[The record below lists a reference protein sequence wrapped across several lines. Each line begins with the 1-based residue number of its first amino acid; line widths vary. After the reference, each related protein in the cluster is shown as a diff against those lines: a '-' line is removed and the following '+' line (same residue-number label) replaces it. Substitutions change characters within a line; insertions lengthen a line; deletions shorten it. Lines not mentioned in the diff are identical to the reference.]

1 MAPLL
6 TRAKGKSAPL
16 GFATNHPRL
25 GAALGALAISQSS
38 PLAKLSGASP
48 AVVTLFRGVF
58 AFPFLLFLA
67 RREGH
72 APSRRDRGL
81 ALLAGALFA
90 LDLQCFHISIP
101 LLGVALATVVP
112 NAQVFIVGLFAALS
126 GERTPGRAFAAIPFA
141 LLGLL
146 MLARVVD
153 PFGDGVVGSGVGSGV
168 VAAGSDPA
176 LGVLWALGAATFY
189 GLYLVI
195 TRRISTASS
204 AVGPF
209 TMLRDSA
216 IGMIGT
222 SLVLALLTGSLLPP
236 DVGAGLGWLLLLAL
250 MSQVLGYPLI
260 NASIPHLPS
269 VVGSVLLFVQPLMT
283 LVAGVVI
290 FGEIPTPGQ
299 LVGALILFGGV
310 LVAARK

>member
-1 MAPLL
+1 M
-6 TRAKGKSAPL
+6 
-16 GFATNHPRL
+16 
-25 GAALGALAISQSS
+25 AISQSS

-48 AVVTLFRGVF
+48 AVVTLFRGAV
-58 AFPFLLFLA
+58 ALPFLALLA

-72 APSRRDRGL
+72 APARRDRAL
-81 ALLAGALFA
+81 AILAGGLFA

-112 NAQVFIVGLFAALS
+112 NAQVFIVGLFAALA
-126 GERTPGRAFAAIPFA
+126 GERTPRRAIAAIPFA
-141 LLGLL
+141 LIGLL

-153 PFGDGVVGSGVGSGV
+153 PFGGGVISTAV
-168 VAAGSDPA
+168 VSAGSDPA
-176 LGVLWALGAATFY
+176 LGVLWGIGAAAFY
-189 GLYLVI
+189 GLYLII
-195 TRRISTASS
+195 TRRISTSATGSS

-216 IGMIGT
+216 LGT
-222 SLVLALLTGSLLPP
+222 IAVSLLLALLRGSLLPP
-236 DVGAGLGWLLLLAL
+236 QVWPGVGWLVLLAL

-283 LVAGVVI
+283 LVAGVII

>member
-1 MAPLL
+1 M
-6 TRAKGKSAPL
+6 RSAPL
-16 GFATNHPRL
+16 GFASRHPRL

-38 PLAKLSGASP
+38 PLAKLSDASP
-48 AVVTLFRGVF
+48 AVVTLFRGIF
-58 AFPFLLFLA
+58 AFPFLVLLA

-72 APSRRDRGL
+72 APSRRDRGF
-81 ALLAGALFA
+81 AFFAGGLFA

-112 NAQVFIVGLFAALS
+112 NAQVFIVGLFAALA
-126 GERTPGRAFAAIPFA
+126 GERTPGRALAAIPFA

-146 MLARVVD
+146 MLARVLD
-153 PFGDGVVGSGVGSGV
+153 PFGDGVVGSGV

-176 LGVLWALGAATFY
+176 LGVLWALGATTFY

-236 DVGAGLGWLLLLAL
+236 DPGPGLGWLLLLAL

-283 LVAGVVI
+283 LVAGVII
-290 FGEIPTPGQ
+290 FGEVPTPGQ
-299 LVGALILFGGV
+299 LIGALILFGGV

>member
-1 MAPLL
+1 M
-6 TRAKGKSAPL
+6 RSAPL
-16 GFATNHPRL
+16 AFASRHPRL
-25 GAALGALAISQSS
+25 GAALGAIAISQSS

-48 AVVTLFRGVF
+48 AVVTLFRGAV
-58 AFPFLLFLA
+58 ALPFLALLA

-72 APSRRDRGL
+72 APARRDRAL
-81 ALLAGALFA
+81 AILAGGLFA

-112 NAQVFIVGLFAALS
+112 NAQVFIVGLFAALA
-126 GERTPGRAFAAIPFA
+126 GERTPGRAIVAIPFA
-141 LLGLL
+141 LIGLL

-153 PFGDGVVGSGVGSGV
+153 PFGGGVISTAV
-168 VAAGSDPA
+168 VSAGSDPA
-176 LGVLWALGAATFY
+176 LGVLWGIGAAAFY
-189 GLYLVI
+189 GLYLII

-216 IGMIGT
+216 LGT
-222 SLVLALLTGSLLPP
+222 IAVSLLIAALGGTLLPP
-236 DVGAGLGWLLLLAL
+236 QIWPGVGWLVLLAL
-250 MSQVLGYPLI
+250 ISQVLGYPLI
-260 NASIPHLPS
+260 NASIPYLPS

-283 LVAGVVI
+283 LVAGVII
-290 FGEIPTPGQ
+290 FGEIPSPGQ
-299 LVGALILFGGV
+299 LVGALVLFGGV

>member
-1 MAPLL
+1 M
-6 TRAKGKSAPL
+6 RSAPL
-16 GFATNHPRL
+16 AFASRHPRL
-25 GAALGALAISQSS
+25 GAALGAMAISQSS

-48 AVVTLFRGVF
+48 AVVTLFRGAV
-58 AFPFLLFLA
+58 ALPFLALLA

-72 APSRRDRGL
+72 APARRDRAL
-81 ALLAGALFA
+81 AILAGGLFA

-112 NAQVFIVGLFAALS
+112 NAQVFIVGLFAALA
-126 GERTPGRAFAAIPFA
+126 GERTPGRAIVAIPFA
-141 LLGLL
+141 LIGLL

-153 PFGDGVVGSGVGSGV
+153 PFGGGVISTAV
-168 VAAGSDPA
+168 VSAGSDPA
-176 LGVLWALGAATFY
+176 LGVLWGIGAAAFY
-189 GLYLVI
+189 GLYLII
-195 TRRISTASS
+195 TRRISTSATGSS

-216 IGMIGT
+216 LGT
-222 SLVLALLTGSLLPP
+222 IAVSLLLALLGGSLLPP
-236 DVGAGLGWLLLLAL
+236 QVWPGVGWLVLLAL

-283 LVAGVVI
+283 LVAGVII

>member
-1 MAPLL
+1 M
-6 TRAKGKSAPL
+6 RSAPL
-16 GFATNHPRL
+16 AFASRHPRL
-25 GAALGALAISQSS
+25 GAALGAMAISQSS

-48 AVVTLFRGVF
+48 AVVTLFRGAV
-58 AFPFLLFLA
+58 ALPFLALLA

-72 APSRRDRGL
+72 APARRDRAL
-81 ALLAGALFA
+81 AILAGGLFA

-112 NAQVFIVGLFAALS
+112 NAQVFIVGLFAALA
-126 GERTPGRAFAAIPFA
+126 GERTPRRAIAAIPFA
-141 LLGLL
+141 LIGLL

-153 PFGDGVVGSGVGSGV
+153 PFGGGVISTAV
-168 VAAGSDPA
+168 VSAGSDPA
-176 LGVLWALGAATFY
+176 LGVLWGIGAAAFY
-189 GLYLVI
+189 GLYLII
-195 TRRISTASS
+195 TRRISTSATGSS

-216 IGMIGT
+216 LGT
-222 SLVLALLTGSLLPP
+222 IAVSLLLALLGGSLLPP
-236 DVGAGLGWLLLLAL
+236 QVWPGVGWLVLLAL

-283 LVAGVVI
+283 LVAGVII

-299 LVGALILFGGV
+299 LMGALILFGGV
-310 LVAARK
+310 LVAARN

>member
-1 MAPLL
+1 M
-6 TRAKGKSAPL
+6 RSAPL
-16 GFATNHPRL
+16 AFASRHPRL
-25 GAALGALAISQSS
+25 GAALGAIAISQSS
-38 PLAKLSGASP
+38 PLAKLSGGSP
-48 AVVTLFRGVF
+48 AVVTLFRG
-58 AFPFLLFLA
+58 AIALPFLALLA

-72 APSRRDRGL
+72 APARRDRAL
-81 ALLAGALFA
+81 AIVAGGLFA

-112 NAQVFIVGLFAALS
+112 NAQVFIVGLFAAFA
-126 GERTPGRAFAAIPFA
+126 GERTPGRAIVAIPFA

-146 MLARVVD
+146 MLARIVD
-153 PFGDGVVGSGVGSGV
+153 PFGGGVISTAV
-168 VAAGSDPA
+168 VSAGSDPA
-176 LGVLWALGAATFY
+176 LGVLWGIGAAAFY

-216 IGMIGT
+216 LGT
-222 SLVLALLTGSLLPP
+222 IAVSLLIATLGGALLPP
-236 DVGAGLGWLLLLAL
+236 QIWPGVGWLILLAL

-299 LVGALILFGGV
+299 LLGALILFSGV
-310 LVAARK
+310 LVAARR

>member
-1 MAPLL
+1 MAASP
-6 TRAKGKSAPL
+6 TAGSGGSAPL
-16 GFATNHPRL
+16 AFATRHPRF

-112 NAQVFIVGLFAALS
+112 NAQVFIVGLFAALA
-126 GERTPGRAFAAIPFA
+126 GERTPGRALAAIPFA

-153 PFGDGVVGSGVGSGV
+153 PFGDGVVGSGV

-176 LGVLWALGAATFY
+176 LGVIWALGAAAFY

-236 DVGAGLGWLLLLAL
+236 DLGPGLGWLLLLAL

-299 LVGALILFGGV
+299 LVGALVLFGGV

>member
-1 MAPLL
+1 MAASP
-6 TRAKGKSAPL
+6 TAGSGGSAPL
-16 GFATNHPRL
+16 AFATRHPRL

-112 NAQVFIVGLFAALS
+112 NAQVFIVGLFAALA
-126 GERTPGRAFAAIPFA
+126 GERTPGRALAAIPFA

-153 PFGDGVVGSGVGSGV
+153 PFGDGVVGSGV

-176 LGVLWALGAATFY
+176 LGVIWALGAAAFY

-236 DVGAGLGWLLLLAL
+236 DLGPGLGWLLLLAL

-290 FGEIPTPGQ
+290 FGEVPTPGQ
-299 LVGALILFGGV
+299 LVGALVLFGGV

>member
-1 MAPLL
+1 M
-6 TRAKGKSAPL
+6 RAAPL
-16 GFATNHPRL
+16 GFASRHPRL

-48 AVVTLFRGVF
+48 AVVTLFRGAV
-58 AFPFLLFLA
+58 ALPFLALLA

-72 APSRRDRGL
+72 SATPRDRAL
-81 ALLAGALFA
+81 AFIAGGLFA
-90 LDLQCFHISIP
+90 LDLQCFHVSIP
-101 LLGVALATVVP
+101 LLGVGLATVVP
-112 NAQVFIVGLFAALS
+112 NAQVFMVGLFAALA
-126 GERTPGRAFAAIPFA
+126 GERTPSRAIAAIPFA
-141 LLGLL
+141 FVGLL
-146 MLARVVD
+146 MLARVLD
-153 PFGDGVVGSGVGSGV
+153 PFGVNGLADPSVI
-168 VAAGSDPA
+168 AAGSDPA
-176 LGVLWALGAATFY
+176 QGVLWGLGAAAFY
-189 GLYLVI
+189 GLYLII
-195 TRRISTASS
+195 TRRISTSATGST

-216 IGMIGT
+216 LGT
-222 SLVLALLTGSLLPP
+222 IAVSLFLALLTGSLLPP
-236 DVGAGLGWLLLLAL
+236 EIWPGVGWLVLLAL

-283 LVAGVVI
+283 LVAGVIV
-290 FGEIPTPGQ
+290 FGEVPTPGQ

>member
-1 MAPLL
+1 M
-6 TRAKGKSAPL
+6 RSAPL
-16 GFATNHPRL
+16 SFATRHPRL

-48 AVVTLFRGVF
+48 AVVTLFRGAV
-58 AFPFLLFLA
+58 ALPFLTLLA

-72 APSRRDRGL
+72 APARRDRAL
-81 ALLAGALFA
+81 AILAGGLFA
-90 LDLQCFHISIP
+90 LDLQCFHVSIP

-112 NAQVFIVGLFAALS
+112 NAQVFIVGLFAALA
-126 GERTPGRAFAAIPFA
+126 GERTPGRAILAIPFA

-153 PFGDGVVGSGVGSGV
+153 PFGGGVISTAV
-168 VAAGSDPA
+168 VSAGSDPA
-176 LGVLWALGAATFY
+176 IGVLWGIGAATFY

-216 IGMIGT
+216 LGT
-222 SLVLALLTGSLLPP
+222 IAVSFAIAALGGTLLPP
-236 DVGAGLGWLLLLAL
+236 QLWPGIGWLVLLAL

-269 VVGSVLLFVQPLMT
+269 VVGSLLLFVQPLMT
-283 LVAGVVI
+283 LVAGV
-290 FGEIPTPGQ
+290 
-299 LVGALILFGGV
+299 LIRSEEHTSELQSH
-310 LVAARK
+310 

>member
-1 MAPLL
+1 M
-6 TRAKGKSAPL
+6 RSAPL
-16 GFATNHPRL
+16 AFATRHPRL
-25 GAALGALAISQSS
+25 GAALGAIAISQSS
-38 PLAKLSGASP
+38 PLAKLSGGSP
-48 AVVTLFRGVF
+48 AVVTLFRG
-58 AFPFLLFLA
+58 AIALPFLALLA

-72 APSRRDRGL
+72 APARRDRAL
-81 ALLAGALFA
+81 AMLAGGLFA

-112 NAQVFIVGLFAALS
+112 NAQVFIVGLFAALA
-126 GERTPGRAFAAIPFA
+126 GERTPGRAIVAIPFA
-141 LLGLL
+141 LIGLL

-153 PFGDGVVGSGVGSGV
+153 PFGGGVISTAV
-168 VAAGSDPA
+168 VSAGSDPA
-176 LGVLWALGAATFY
+176 LGVLWGIGAAAFY
-189 GLYLVI
+189 GLYLII

-216 IGMIGT
+216 LGT
-222 SLVLALLTGSLLPP
+222 ITVSLLIAALGGALLPP
-236 DVGAGLGWLLLLAL
+236 QIWPGVGWLVLLAL
-250 MSQVLGYPLI
+250 ISQVLGYPLI

-299 LVGALILFGGV
+299 LLGALILFSGV

>member
-1 MAPLL
+1 M
-6 TRAKGKSAPL
+6 RSAPL
-16 GFATNHPRL
+16 AFATRHPRL

-38 PLAKLSGASP
+38 PLAKLSGGSP
-48 AVVTLFRGVF
+48 AVVTLFRG
-58 AFPFLLFLA
+58 AIALPFLALLA

-72 APSRRDRGL
+72 APARRDRAL
-81 ALLAGALFA
+81 AILAGGLFA

-112 NAQVFIVGLFAALS
+112 NAQVFIVGLFAALA
-126 GERTPGRAFAAIPFA
+126 GERTPRRAMVAIPFA
-141 LLGLL
+141 LVGLL
-146 MLARVVD
+146 MLARVID
-153 PFGDGVVGSGVGSGV
+153 PFGGGVISTDV
-168 VAAGSDPA
+168 VSAGSDPA
-176 LGVLWALGAATFY
+176 LGVLWGIGAAAFY

-216 IGMIGT
+216 LGTIGV
-222 SLVLALLTGSLLPP
+222 SLLIAALGGALLPP
-236 DVGAGLGWLLLLAL
+236 QIWPGVGWLVLLAL

-283 LVAGVVI
+283 LVAGVMI

-299 LVGALILFGGV
+299 LVGALILFCGV

>member
-1 MAPLL
+1 MLF
-6 TRAKGKSAPL
+6 RS
-16 GFATNHPRL
+16 
-25 GAALGALAISQSS
+25 ISQSS

-48 AVVTLFRGVF
+48 AVVTLFRGAV
-58 AFPFLLFLA
+58 ALPFLTLLA

-72 APSRRDRGL
+72 APARRDRAL
-81 ALLAGALFA
+81 AILAGGLFA
-90 LDLQCFHISIP
+90 LDLQCFHVSIP

-112 NAQVFIVGLFAALS
+112 NAQVFIVGLFAALA
-126 GERTPGRAFAAIPFA
+126 GERTPGRAILAIPFA

-153 PFGDGVVGSGVGSGV
+153 PFGGGVISTAV
-168 VAAGSDPA
+168 VSAGSDPA
-176 LGVLWALGAATFY
+176 IGVLWGIGAATFY

-195 TRRISTASS
+195 TRRISTSSS

-216 IGMIGT
+216 LGT
-222 SLVLALLTGSLLPP
+222 IAVSFAIAALGGTLLPP
-236 DVGAGLGWLLLLAL
+236 QLWPGVGWLVLLAL

-269 VVGSVLLFVQPLMT
+269 VVGSLLLFVQPLMT
-283 LVAGVVI
+283 LVTGVLI

-299 LVGALILFGGV
+299 LVGALIQIGRAHV
-310 LVAARK
+310 

>member
-1 MAPLL
+1 MRAAPL
-6 TRAKGKSAPL
+6 A
-16 GFATNHPRL
+16 FASRHPRL
-25 GAALGALAISQSS
+25 GAALGAMAISQSS

-48 AVVTLFRGVF
+48 AVVTLFRGAV
-58 AFPFLLFLA
+58 ALPFLALLA

-72 APSRRDRGL
+72 APARRDRAL
-81 ALLAGALFA
+81 AILAGGLFA

-112 NAQVFIVGLFAALS
+112 NAQVFIVGLFAALA
-126 GERTPGRAFAAIPFA
+126 GERTPRRAIAAIPFA
-141 LLGLL
+141 LIGLL

-153 PFGDGVVGSGVGSGV
+153 PFGGGVISTAV
-168 VAAGSDPA
+168 VSAGSDPA
-176 LGVLWALGAATFY
+176 LGVLWGIGAAAFY
-189 GLYLVI
+189 GLYLII
-195 TRRISTASS
+195 TRRISTSATGSS

-216 IGMIGT
+216 VGMIAV
-222 SLVLALLTGSLLPP
+222 SLLLALLGGSLLPP
-236 DVGAGLGWLLLLAL
+236 QVWPGVGWLVLLAL

-283 LVAGVVI
+283 LVAGVII

>member
-1 MAPLL
+1 M
-6 TRAKGKSAPL
+6 RSAPL
-16 GFATNHPRL
+16 GFASRHPRL

-38 PLAKLSGASP
+38 PLAKLSDASP
-48 AVVTLFRGVF
+48 AVVTLFRGIF
-58 AFPFLLFLA
+58 ALPFLVLLA

-72 APSRRDRGL
+72 APSRRDRGF
-81 ALLAGALFA
+81 AFFAGGLFA

-112 NAQVFIVGLFAALS
+112 NAQVFIVGLFAALA
-126 GERTPGRAFAAIPFA
+126 GERTPGRALAAIPFA

-146 MLARVVD
+146 MLARVLD
-153 PFGDGVVGSGVGSGV
+153 PFGDGVVGSGV

-236 DVGAGLGWLLLLAL
+236 DPGPGLGWLLLLAL

-283 LVAGVVI
+283 LVAGVII
-290 FGEIPTPGQ
+290 FGEVPTPGQ
-299 LVGALILFGGV
+299 LIGALILFGGV

>member
-1 MAPLL
+1 M
-6 TRAKGKSAPL
+6 RSAPL
-16 GFATNHPRL
+16 AFASRHPRL
-25 GAALGALAISQSS
+25 GAALGAMAISQSS

-48 AVVTLFRGVF
+48 AVVTLFRGAV
-58 AFPFLLFLA
+58 ALPFLTLLA

-72 APSRRDRGL
+72 APARRDRAL
-81 ALLAGALFA
+81 AILAGGLFA

-112 NAQVFIVGLFAALS
+112 NAQVFIVGLFAALA
-126 GERTPGRAFAAIPFA
+126 GERTPGRAIVAIPFA
-141 LLGLL
+141 LIGLL

-153 PFGDGVVGSGVGSGV
+153 PFGGGVISTAV
-168 VAAGSDPA
+168 VSAGSDPA
-176 LGVLWALGAATFY
+176 LGVLWGIGAAAFY
-189 GLYLVI
+189 GLYLII

-216 IGMIGT
+216 LGT
-222 SLVLALLTGSLLPP
+222 IAVSLLIAALGGALLPP
-236 DVGAGLGWLLLLAL
+236 QIWPGVGWLVLLAL
-250 MSQVLGYPLI
+250 ISQVLGYPLI

-283 LVAGVVI
+283 LVAGVII
-290 FGEIPTPGQ
+290 FGEIPSPGQ
-299 LVGALILFGGV
+299 LVGALVLFGGV

>member
-1 MAPLL
+1 M
-6 TRAKGKSAPL
+6 RSAPL
-16 GFATNHPRL
+16 AFASRHPRL
-25 GAALGALAISQSS
+25 GAALGAIAISQSS

-48 AVVTLFRGVF
+48 AVVTLFRGAV
-58 AFPFLLFLA
+58 ALPFLALLA

-72 APSRRDRGL
+72 APARRDRAL
-81 ALLAGALFA
+81 AILAGGLFA

-112 NAQVFIVGLFAALS
+112 NAQVFIVGLFAAFA
-126 GERTPGRAFAAIPFA
+126 GERTPGRAIAAIPFA
-141 LLGLL
+141 LIGLL
-146 MLARVVD
+146 MLARVID
-153 PFGDGVVGSGVGSGV
+153 PFGGGVISSAV
-168 VAAGSDPA
+168 VSAGSDPA
-176 LGVLWALGAATFY
+176 LGVLWGIGAAAFY

-195 TRRISTASS
+195 TRRISTSATGSA

-216 IGMIGT
+216 IGTIVV
-222 SLVLALLTGSLLPP
+222 SLLLALLTGSLLPP
-236 DVGAGLGWLLLLAL
+236 GIWPGVGWLVLLAL

-283 LVAGVVI
+283 LVAGVII

>member
-1 MAPLL
+1 MAASP
-6 TRAKGKSAPL
+6 TAGSGGSAPL
-16 GFATNHPRL
+16 AFATRHPRL

-58 AFPFLLFLA
+58 ALPFLVLLA

-112 NAQVFIVGLFAALS
+112 NAQVFIVGLFAALA
-126 GERTPGRAFAAIPFA
+126 GERTPGRALAAIPFA

-153 PFGDGVVGSGVGSGV
+153 PFGDGVVGSGV

-176 LGVLWALGAATFY
+176 LGVIWALGAAAFY

-236 DVGAGLGWLLLLAL
+236 DLGPGLGWLLLLAL

-299 LVGALILFGGV
+299 LVGALVLFGGV

>member
-1 MAPLL
+1 MAASP
-6 TRAKGKSAPL
+6 TAGSGGSAPL
-16 GFATNHPRL
+16 AFATRHPRL

-58 AFPFLLFLA
+58 ALPLLVLLA

-112 NAQVFIVGLFAALS
+112 NAQVFIVGLFAALA
-126 GERTPGRAFAAIPFA
+126 GERTPGRALAAIPFA

-153 PFGDGVVGSGVGSGV
+153 PFGDGVVGSGV

-176 LGVLWALGAATFY
+176 LGVIWALGAAAFY

-236 DVGAGLGWLLLLAL
+236 DLGPGLGWLLLLAL

-299 LVGALILFGGV
+299 LVGALVLFGGV

>member
-1 MAPLL
+1 M
-6 TRAKGKSAPL
+6 RSAPL
-16 GFATNHPRL
+16 AFASRHPRL
-25 GAALGALAISQSS
+25 GAALGAMAISQSS

-48 AVVTLFRGVF
+48 AVVTLFRGAV
-58 AFPFLLFLA
+58 ALPFLALLA

-72 APSRRDRGL
+72 APARRDRAL
-81 ALLAGALFA
+81 AILAGGLFA

-112 NAQVFIVGLFAALS
+112 NAQVFIVGLFAALA
-126 GERTPGRAFAAIPFA
+126 GERTPGRAIVAIPFA
-141 LLGLL
+141 LIGLL

-153 PFGDGVVGSGVGSGV
+153 PFGGGMISTAVVS
-168 VAAGSDPA
+168 AGSDPA
-176 LGVLWALGAATFY
+176 LGVLWGIGAAAFY
-189 GLYLVI
+189 GLYLII
-195 TRRISTASS
+195 TRRISTSATGSS

-216 IGMIGT
+216 LGT
-222 SLVLALLTGSLLPP
+222 IAVSLLLALLSGSLLPP
-236 DVGAGLGWLLLLAL
+236 QVWPGVGWLVLLAL

-283 LVAGVVI
+283 LVAGVII

>member
-1 MAPLL
+1 MAASP
-6 TRAKGKSAPL
+6 TAGSGGSAPL
-16 GFATNHPRL
+16 AFATRHPRL

-112 NAQVFIVGLFAALS
+112 NAQVFIVGLFAALA
-126 GERTPGRAFAAIPFA
+126 GERTPGRALAAIPFA

-153 PFGDGVVGSGVGSGV
+153 PFGDGVVGSGV

-236 DVGAGLGWLLLLAL
+236 DLGPGLGWLLLLAL

>member
-1 MAPLL
+1 M
-6 TRAKGKSAPL
+6 RSAPL
-16 GFATNHPRL
+16 AFASRYPRL
-25 GAALGALAISQSS
+25 GAALGAMAISQSS

-48 AVVTLFRGVF
+48 AVVTLFRGAV
-58 AFPFLLFLA
+58 ALPFLALLA
-67 RREGH
+67 QREGH
-72 APSRRDRGL
+72 APARRDRAL
-81 ALLAGALFA
+81 AVLAGGLFA

-112 NAQVFIVGLFAALS
+112 NAQVFIVGLFAALA
-126 GERTPGRAFAAIPFA
+126 GERTPGRAIVAIPFA
-141 LLGLL
+141 LIGLL

-153 PFGDGVVGSGVGSGV
+153 PFGGGVISTAV
-168 VAAGSDPA
+168 VSAGSDPA
-176 LGVLWALGAATFY
+176 LGVLWGIGAAAFY
-189 GLYLVI
+189 GLYLII
-195 TRRISTASS
+195 TRRISTSATGSS

-216 IGMIGT
+216 LGT
-222 SLVLALLTGSLLPP
+222 IAVSLLLALQSGSLLPP
-236 DVGAGLGWLLLLAL
+236 EVWPGVGWLVLLAL

-283 LVAGVVI
+283 LVAGVII

>member
-1 MAPLL
+1 M
-6 TRAKGKSAPL
+6 RSAPL
-16 GFATNHPRL
+16 AFASRHPRL
-25 GAALGALAISQSS
+25 GAALGAMAISQSS

-48 AVVTLFRGVF
+48 AVVTLFRGAV
-58 AFPFLLFLA
+58 ALPFLALLA

-72 APSRRDRGL
+72 DPARRDRAL
-81 ALLAGALFA
+81 AILAGGLFA

-112 NAQVFIVGLFAALS
+112 NAQVFIVGLFAALA
-126 GERTPGRAFAAIPFA
+126 GERTPGRAIVAIPFA
-141 LLGLL
+141 LIGLL

-153 PFGDGVVGSGVGSGV
+153 PFGGGVISTAV
-168 VAAGSDPA
+168 VSAGSDPA
-176 LGVLWALGAATFY
+176 LGVLWGIGAAAFY
-189 GLYLVI
+189 GLYLII
-195 TRRISTASS
+195 TRRISTSATGSS

-216 IGMIGT
+216 LGT
-222 SLVLALLTGSLLPP
+222 IAVSLLLALLSGSLLPP
-236 DVGAGLGWLLLLAL
+236 QVWPGVGWLVLLAL

-283 LVAGVVI
+283 LVAGVII

>member
-1 MAPLL
+1 M
-6 TRAKGKSAPL
+6 RSAPL
-16 GFATNHPRL
+16 AFASRHPRL
-25 GAALGALAISQSS
+25 GAALGAMAISQSS

-48 AVVTLFRGVF
+48 AVVTLFRGAV
-58 AFPFLLFLA
+58 ALPFLALLA

-72 APSRRDRGL
+72 APARRDRAL
-81 ALLAGALFA
+81 AILAGGLFA

-112 NAQVFIVGLFAALS
+112 NAQVFIVGLFAALA
-126 GERTPGRAFAAIPFA
+126 GERTPRRAIAAIPFA
-141 LLGLL
+141 LIGLL

-153 PFGDGVVGSGVGSGV
+153 PFGGGVISTAV
-168 VAAGSDPA
+168 VSAGSDPA
-176 LGVLWALGAATFY
+176 LGVLWGIGAAAFY
-189 GLYLVI
+189 GLYLII
-195 TRRISTASS
+195 TRRISTSATGSS

-216 IGMIGT
+216 LGT
-222 SLVLALLTGSLLPP
+222 IAVSLLLALLSGSLLPP
-236 DVGAGLGWLLLLAL
+236 QVWPGVGWLVLLAL

-283 LVAGVVI
+283 LVAGVII

>member
-1 MAPLL
+1 M
-6 TRAKGKSAPL
+6 RAAPL
-16 GFATNHPRL
+16 GFASRHPRL

-58 AFPFLLFLA
+58 AFPFLVLLA

-81 ALLAGALFA
+81 AIFAGGLFA

-153 PFGDGVVGSGVGSGV
+153 PFGDAVLGSGV

-299 LVGALILFGGV
+299 LGGALVLFAGV